1 MDTGMLEILERISQ
15 STTYLA
21 IGGTLALLFLLVF
34 AQSIFG
40 ARTTHSQLKAL
51 IGQTERMNE
60 KLEDIARNL
69 GKDPEKPQSTKQSD
83 SAKADSGEG

>member
-1 MDTGMLEILERISQ
+1 MDKGMLEILEKISQ

-21 IGGTLALLFLLVF
+21 VAGTLAVLFLLVF

-40 ARTTHSQLKAL
+40 ARTTQSQLKTL

-69 GKDPEKPQSTKQSD
+69 GKDRGKGQNTKQEG
-83 SAKADSGEG
+83 SAKG